1 LSGNDRRRDK
11 NTLQTLRTTGGSV
24 KMSEQDKMEA
34 QHLRDLFEGA
44 KGRQPKTDQELND
57 WLATPEGKAATV
69 FESTSLSRWG
79 EVGRS

>member
-1 LSGNDRRRDK
+1 
-11 NTLQTLRTTGGSV
+11 
-24 KMSEQDKMEA
+24 MSEQDKIKA

-57 WLATPEGKAATV
+57 WLATPEGEAAVV
-69 FESTSLSRWG
+69 FEPTSLSRWG